1 MIRSDKKRAILMTVI
16 LLLSTCAWFGPAVGS
31 TGASYSIYVK
41 TSGGWTLQEE
51 LHPSKYYETASVDLS
66 AVLPDVDGEYKVRIA
81 QQGGIAAHIDYV
93 ALSVGTP
100 LSPTSASCIE
110 DGRDILQKIVSL
122 DNDVADAWGRTIEC
136 KWAGGS
142 SAPVLLFTANQEL
155 YTIEAPL
162 LTPFV
167 MTPELM
173 LPYIIQNNGMFAGDS
188 VPDTG
193 EADFSAYWTPTT
205 GHPWGYTYLWLRS
218 DGEYVYA
225 IMEITSDNTYDDTG
239 WGSLYVYANGT
250 LKEFRVDTRSHE
262 YGVDRFVYTGTVPWQ
277 HIVYEFKIPLAEIE
291 ASVGDSMKIGYGS
304 YGTEALPSAE
314 KFVRDPETGQWVK
327 ELTASIGDVLQF
339 KCTFTNILQQYNITK
354 IRFWDILDC
363 SLRYQNNSLKINS
376 IPIQI
381 TDDDGPDYRFKQ
393 KVLHPDS
400 SWSYSTPVGSNFTE
414 LCPNVGTH
422 RQIVD
427 WHDSEG
433 EYQGIMSAC
442 DQIELTSVMRRW
454 YHVDRVPCTLKLSN
468 VLDETDTK
476 YFDSVLYE
484 VELPNDLL
492 GTEWLE
498 VCGCKD
504 RYTLCAW
511 EDIDNNSIFTPTD
524 QVSMRNELTNE
535 DVQYTVEE
543 KKAVDLVVSREY
555 EICNYLGTF
564 ILEPGQTV
572 TIEYNAT
579 VVRCGVDNNTFRVKG
594 NFSVPGVGDFWLY
607 SNEDKVTITV
617 PSPSATRVPVIK
629 PFGIAALIGL
639 LSIIAIGT
647 IARLR
652 KKS

>member
-1 MIRSDKKRAILMTVI
+1 
-16 LLLSTCAWFGPAVGS
+16 LLTAALFF
-31 TGASYSIYVK
+31 ASCVLLCGHAAGTSGVSYDVYVK
-41 TSGGWTLQEE
+41 TVDGWALQEQ
-51 LHPSKYYETASVDLS
+51 LYLSKYYETVSIDLS
-66 AVLPDVDGEYKVRIA
+66 GVLPDVEGEYKVRIA

-93 ALSVGTP
+93 ALSDGTP
-100 LSPTSASCIE
+100 ISPTSTICID
-110 DGRDILQKIVSL
+110 DGRDILQKVVSL
-122 DNDVADAWGRTIEC
+122 DNDVADAWGKTIEC
-136 KWAGGS
+136 AWASSS
-142 SAPVLLFTANQEL
+142 SAPVLLFNANQEL
-155 YTIEAPL
+155 YTIEVPL

-173 LPYIIQNNGMFAGDS
+173 MPHIIQNNGIFVGDG
-188 VPDTG
+188 VPSTS
-193 EADFSAYWTPTT
+193 EADFSDYWRPTT
-205 GHPWGYTYLWLRS
+205 GHPWGYTYLWLRC

-225 IMEITSDNTYDDTG
+225 IMEITSDNTYDETG
-239 WGSLYVYANGT
+239 WGSLYTYANGT
-250 LKEFRVDTRSHE
+250 LKEFRVDTASYE

-291 ASVGDSMKIGYGS
+291 ASVGDSIKIGYGS
-304 YGTEALPSAE
+304 YGTEAIISAE
-314 KFVRDPETGQWVK
+314 KFVKDPETGQWVK
-327 ELTASIGDVLQF
+327 ELTASIGDVLRF
-339 KCTFTNILQQYNITK
+339 KCTFTNNPSGSFNLTQ

-363 SLRYQNNSLKINS
+363 SLSYQNNSLKING
-376 IPIQI
+376 IPVQI

-400 SWSYSTPVGSNFTE
+400 AWSYSTPIGSNFTE

-433 EYQGIMSAC
+433 GYEDIMSAC
-442 DQIELTSVMRRW
+442 DQIELTSAIRRW

-484 VELPNDLL
+484 VELPYDPL

-504 RYTLCAW
+504 RYILCAW
-511 EDIDNNSIFTPTD
+511 GDFDNNSMLTPTD
-524 QVSMRNELTNE
+524 QVRMRNELTNE
-535 DVQYTVEE
+535 EVQYTVEE
-543 KKAVDLVVSREY
+543 KAVDLVVSREY
-555 EICNYLGTF
+555 EIGDYLGTF

-579 VVRCGVDNNTFRVKG
+579 VVRSGVDNNTFRAKG
-594 NFSVPGVGDFWLY
+594 NYSIPDVGNFWFY

-617 PSPSATRVPVIK
+617 PSPSAAKAPVIT

-639 LSIIAIGT
+639 LSVIAIGT
-647 IARLR
+647 IARMR